1 MKRHLQKRET
11 LLKNIAR
18 DIAKIVE
25 IDRLHNL
32 ANNLR
37 IYGVP
42 AKLNKLGRPS
52 KFTPEELSKLPE
64 LIERIKNENGFKT
77 DKQALELL
85 VSALQNRSGLSKDHE
100 VRKLQTQLSKARKL
114 QSID

>member
-1 MKRHLQKRET
+1 MKRQLQKRET
-11 LLKNIAR
+11 LLKNIDR

-25 IDRLHNL
+25 IDRLNL

-37 IYGVP
+37 IYGAPV
-42 AKLNKLGRPS
+42 KLKKLGRPS

-77 DKQALELL
+77 DKQALELI

>member
-1 MKRHLQKRET
+1 MKRQLQKRET
-11 LLKNIAR
+11 LLKNIDR

-42 AKLNKLGRPS
+42 AKLNKLG
-52 KFTPEELSKLPE
+52 TP
-64 LIERIKNENGFKT
+64 
-77 DKQALELL
+77 KQF
-85 VSALQNRSGLSKDHE
+85 D
-100 VRKLQTQLSKARKL
+100 
-114 QSID
+114 

>member
-25 IDRLHNL
+25 IDRLHDL

-37 IYGVP
+37 IYGAP
-42 AKLNKLGRPS
+42 AKLKKLGRPS